1 MMQRRPALQQLQ
13 LFQSSTDLSMPNLN
27 EQESSESIDFDYRL
41 NQGMSRDQQIDF
53 GNNEDNEPKE

>member
-53 GNNEDNEPKE
+53 VNNEDNEPKE

>member
-1 MMQRRPALQQLQ
+1 MQRRPALQQLQ

-53 GNNEDNEPKE
+53 VNNEDNEPKE